1 MSYWERLARRA
12 SYAYKA
18 NTNDSRKRSDSSSST
33 FSDSKEDPEKIL
45 EDIVE
50 ELREDLV
57 QSRQIASQPDSPQKR
72 KKMLEA
78 RARAAKASERI
89 NQVLGSVDTSG
100 AIGAF
105 ERMEEKVTEI
115 EAQPEAVAELAGD
128 TLASESASLEPSID
142 VDSELAMLK
151 AQLAEPPALEG
162 TPSAPD
168 ALSAAG
174 TESLGS
180 PQQQTPVDAEL
191 EELRNKLDQI

>member
-1 MSYWERLARRA
+1 MLDVP

-78 RARAAKASERI
+78 RVRAAKASERI
-89 NQVLGSVDTSG
+89 NQVLGNVDTSG

-105 ERMEEKVTEI
+105 ERMEEKVMEI

-128 TLASESASLEPSID
+128 TLASEFASLEPSID

-174 TESLGS
+174 Y
-180 PQQQTPVDAEL
+180 
-191 EELRNKLDQI
+191 